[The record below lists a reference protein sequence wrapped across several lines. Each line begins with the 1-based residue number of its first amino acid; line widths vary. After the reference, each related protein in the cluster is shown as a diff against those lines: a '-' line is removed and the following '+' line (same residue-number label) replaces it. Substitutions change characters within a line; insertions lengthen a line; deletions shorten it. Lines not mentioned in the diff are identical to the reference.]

1 MSKSENISWCRT
13 FLFVPGKKC
22 YKWSEVEYWLF
33 LGQLISRFP
42 VYCEQYWSPGEAGGE
57 GTPYNGLYGEDP
69 LAGGDGLLGVP
80 FSSFKYIWTG
90 SDFTIWNIWKDRISA
105 IMVYKKDLKR
115 LTGAFHGCEKVEK
128 TCWFFFS
135 FKNGN
140 KRARGWT
147 SGRRL
152 QYKTLLNTPRV
163 RSGVS

>member
-1 MSKSENISWCRT
+1 MSKSENISWCRV
-13 FLFVPGKKC
+13 FLFVLGEKC
-22 YKWSEVEYWLF
+22 YKWPEVEYWLV

-42 VYCEQYWSPGEAGGE
+42 VYCEQYWSPGEAGG
-57 GTPYNGLYGEDP
+57 
-69 LAGGDGLLGVP
+69 GGRVLPIMAYTGRIHQQGVP

-115 LTGAFHGCEKVEK
+115 LTGAFHGCERVEK

-147 SGRRL
+147 SGRKL